1 MSFLKQSTLPT
12 IRTLY
17 HISTSRI
24 SVSGPYHLRLS
35 RNSTLPLRTL
45 SLADSQ
51 PFSQLSRRCY
61 AHPVGNEESES
72 AKSAAPRSDV
82 LPAEASVVTGI
93 SKKDLAI
100 NNIEKITGHVFNDKQ
115 ILLDALDASHK
126 NIVGTIERHIR
137 WESHMKP
144 VPSVV
149 RVLRKREGDQYLSVL
164 VPTRK
169 LLFSRFFDI
178 NERIDFCSV
187 CAQQISNQWRTIS
200 LTGKDIGVDGP
211 SEMLIS
217 KLGRVLPAVAILQ
230 AVFKDAG
237 LDGLRTVSANLG
249 LGSVEI
255 EAAKAEKKSSKE
267 DPTQP
272 IDGKP
277 LSKQS
282 AITEVQT
289 LLGYK
294 FKRPELLWEALVVR
308 KNLRLALVGDSVL
321 KTELRTNWYF
331 TGNTDRRPGALATL
345 DYSSTNEFLA
355 LQGRKRGI
363 NRFLLHPNNAI
374 GKGINDQNIADGVEA
389 IVGAIY
395 LDPKHKNMQEIMSN
409 LGIFRYMDQVY
420 PADVEERIILQNNGL
435 GIPFPP
441 PETEIPGRK
450 PLLLN
455 GFHKKKSLKVQL
467 KEAIQTKALEQPPSA
482 IQHR

>member
-1 MSFLKQSTLPT
+1 MSFLKQSPLPT

-24 SVSGPYHLRLS
+24 SVSSLDHLRLS
-35 RNSTLPLRTL
+35 HNSTLPLRTL
-45 SLADSQ
+45 SLTNSQ
-51 PFSQLSRRCY
+51 SYSVRRCY
-61 AHPVGNEESES
+61 ADLVGNNEPES
-72 AKSAAPRSDV
+72 AKSTAPKSYV
-82 LPAEASVVTGI
+82 LPTEASVITGI
-93 SKKDLAI
+93 LKKDLAI
-100 NNIEKITGHVFNDKQ
+100 DNIEKMTGHVFNDKQ
-115 ILLDALDASHK
+115 ILLDALDPSHK
-126 NIVGTIERHIR
+126 NIVGTIERHVR
-137 WESHMKP
+137 WENHMRP
-144 VPSVV
+144 IPSVV
-149 RVLRKREGDQYLSVL
+149 RVLRKRDGDQYLSVL

-169 LLFSRFFDI
+169 LLFARFFDI
-178 NERIDFCSV
+178 NERITFCSV
-187 CAQQISNQWRTIS
+187 YAQQISNQWRTIR
-200 LTGKDIGVDGP
+200 LTGKDIGVDAP
-211 SEMLIS
+211 PERLLS
-217 KLGRVLPAVAILQ
+217 KLGHVLPAVAILQ

-255 EAAKAEKKSSKE
+255 EGAKAEKKSSKE

-272 IDGKP
+272 IVGEP
-277 LSKQS
+277 LGKQS

-321 KTELRTNWYF
+321 KTELRTKWYF
-331 TGNTDRRPGALATL
+331 TGNTDRRPGALATV

-355 LQGRKRGI
+355 LQGRKTGI
-363 NRFLLHPNNAI
+363 HRFLLHSNNAI
-374 GKGINDQNIADGVEA
+374 GKGINDQNIADGMEA
-389 IVGAIY
+389 IIGAIH
-395 LDPKHKNMQEIMSN
+395 LDPKQKNMQEIMSN

-450 PLLLN
+450 PLPLN
-455 GFHKKKSLKVQL
+455 DFHSKKSLKAQL
-467 KEAIQTKALEQPPSA
+467 KEAIQTTAVEQPPSA